1 VEEVIAMPQAGEKPL
16 RCFMQTRDDNWRPL
30 IRSVAD
36 ILALLEKE
44 GLVLIGDL
52 YARGSLLQLGGIN
65 GCLARVEGETAETR
79 FAVAIPF
86 MTGFYGRDE
95 SGKRWKYTPPWLAD
109 AEIETDGAVRLRQHR
124 QVRAVEFDFPVLPY
138 TWTETKRNLTTLFCR
153 YANESGLAFAALGRD
168 LPTDHLDFDGLARID
183 IFRLGPVLRFISAKW
198 HEISLD
204 IPVPSR
210 ETISATLAALSMK
223 GRSRG
228 RNARRRVSAA
238 M

>member
-1 VEEVIAMPQAGEKPL
+1 
-16 RCFMQTRDDNWRPL
+16 
-30 IRSVAD
+30 
-36 ILALLEKE
+36 
-44 GLVLIGDL
+44 
-52 YARGSLLQLGGIN
+52 LQLGGIN

-95 SGKRWKYTPPWLAD
+95 SRTRRRYPLQWLKGAL
-109 AEIETDGAVRLRQHR
+109 IRSDGAVKLRQYPEPVW
-124 QVRAVEFDFPVLPY
+124 VRAVEFRIHALPY
-138 TWTETKRNLTTLFCR
+138 AWTETRRNVTTLVSR

-183 IFRLGPVLRFISAKW
+183 ICRLGPVLRFISAKW

-238 M
+238 K